1 MVCLESVREFRK
13 YSFKLDENDRMYI
26 GSAGYYEDQMRLFRA
41 QRNFYISGFSIFG
54 LFIIKRL
61 ANFISTQAKLSAEVE
76 ASLRQ
81 ARNAAEQASQSLTTE
96 SDNEELNKRIKEY
109 EKKIKSLE
117 NNLLAMK
124 KQSESTN
131 KAFDELTK
139 KVAESEVSNSSFLSL
154 SLSVLS
160 YLFLPFLAAEGV
172 TQR

>member
-1 MVCLESVREFRK
+1 MEFCLESIREFRK

-61 ANFISTQAKLSAEVE
+61 ASFISTQAQLKAEVE

-81 ARNAAEQASQSLTTE
+81 AQNAAAVASESLLSQDNDKE
-96 SDNEELNKRIKEY
+96 SENLKKKIKEY
-109 EKKIKSLE
+109 ETKIKSLE
-117 NNLLAMK
+117 VNLVAMK

-131 KAFDELTK
+131 AAFDELTK
-139 KVAESEVSNSSFLSL
+139 KVAESEVIFLL
-154 SLSVLS
+154 LLNC
-160 YLFLPFLAAEGV
+160 
-172 TQR
+172 